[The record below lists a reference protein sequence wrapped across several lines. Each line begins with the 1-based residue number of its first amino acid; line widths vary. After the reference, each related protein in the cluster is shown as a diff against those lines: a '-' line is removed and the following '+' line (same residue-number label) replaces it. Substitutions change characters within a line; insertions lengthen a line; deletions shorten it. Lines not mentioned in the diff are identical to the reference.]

1 MRDSFRGRQFCVG
14 LKRAGVAALVLESP
28 DFTWVSNLV
37 VFILEHRQRFEG
49 ISFYIGLKPIRG
61 FLTLC
66 ANFRDI

>member
-1 MRDSFRGRQFCVG
+1 M
-14 LKRAGVAALVLESP
+14 
-28 DFTWVSNLV
+28 

-66 ANFRDI
+66 ANFRDISFYIGLKFLLKKTRGLEASYFA